1 MFDPRT
7 AELLQSAP
15 SVPGLAAEDL
25 PKALTRAYARLV
37 SDRLEGGGG
46 EVAVD
51 DPWSVDR
58 IADTYE
64 IIASLEDDPALRR
77 ASAFVAGTA
86 QQIIA
91 RRAPAADRM
100 VQLPV
105 DRDGVDAPVAAAL
118 LFLAAEQYG
127 DANEAAGSIT
137 IPQQGMIE
145 ARELGRHVRD
155 LARGNLA
162 AILERGARRAAPA
175 PAAAGRLERDA
186 LRRLLRTLMA
196 GVEHLA
202 AHLLSAFDSPPD
214 ELEAAR
220 ALFARVLE
228 ISAEQR
234 QPPVDWVVDHDA
246 EDWGDLST
254 RYPGPAHIA
263 SLLLTATG
271 GIADAALS
279 RLPAPDGADGAF
291 WSNWLRF
298 RAESMPFVWRNHR
311 DAIAAGFHQTGR
323 SAILVLPTGA
333 GKTTVSAIKIASTL
347 ARGHKVV
354 FLAPTHALVEQL
366 TDDLQALFPSDRFGL
381 GVSGD
386 FDSLLLDDAQ
396 LEDIEVMTPERCL
409 AMLSFAPEAFAQVGL
424 LVFDECHL
432 LSPSRRIGRALDS
445 MLCVL
450 AFHAAAP
457 DADLLLLSAMLKN
470 GADLAAWVGNLTGR
484 TCECVELLWKPSRQA
499 RGVVVYHRG
508 KIASIEAEAWRV
520 QRILNRGVGKNAGSI
535 RAAAERELVAR
546 PWVLWGLQHNWTE
559 VEEGYTHTRVTD
571 QALPLAGSLIR
582 DGIRARP
589 NANKTA
595 AAIGLNAVRAGLKT
609 MIFVNTKRDAVGT
622 AALIDAALERVDL
635 DADEQA
641 LLDALEVELG
651 DRRHAVF
658 GAGGFAAVPHNG
670 AMLMLE
676 RRLAER
682 LFRRRSGSKVIVAT
696 PTLAQGLN
704 LPAELAILAG
714 DKRSGDDGEREDLEA
729 HELLNA
735 AGRAGRAGHLAN
747 GVVIL
752 IPEPIITFRP
762 SRNLPARVVSK
773 LRSVLPEDDRCI
785 VLSDPLEIVLDRV
798 MAGDLADRDV
808 RYTVNRLAAL
818 TAADQAIAP
827 DNLLVRSFAAFRAR
841 QRNEEAVYMAKAA
854 VLWAAAREAIEDGP
868 EPVVMLLASQSG
880 MALQL
885 LERLRQRLLDA
896 AEALPTSIADWV
908 DWILDWLA
916 ADADARLDLLS
927 DTARAVNASLG
938 RGAETPL
945 NPAAMQALKPAARA
959 WLEGRPLNEVEALLG
974 GAPNG
979 ALATQRQLPR
989 AREFVSTLVPRSL
1002 SFVAGV
1008 VARMVQELGLP
1019 DNQSELDES
1028 MLRALSGAVRRGFDT
1043 LAKLEY
1049 ANANRGLLGRV
1060 AVHLAYNE
1068 SQKNPFADFDALE

>member
-15 SVPGLAAEDL
+15 GVPGLAADDL

-46 EVAVD
+46 ELDVD

-64 IIASLEDDPALRR
+64 IIASLEQNAALKR
-77 ASAFVAGTA
+77 AAAFVAGTA

-105 DRDGVDAPVAAAL
+105 DRDGVDASVAAAL

-127 DANEAAGSIT
+127 DANEAAAAIT
-137 IPQQGMIE
+137 IPQRGMRQS
-145 ARELGRHVRD
+145 RELGRHVRD
-155 LARGNLA
+155 LARGNLT
-162 AILERGARRAAPA
+162 AILDRAGGEPV
-175 PAAAGRLERDA
+175 PPPPAAGRLERDA
-186 LRRLLRTLMA
+186 LRRLLDALAR

-202 AHLLSAFDSPPD
+202 AHLLSPSEAPLD
-214 ELEAAR
+214 ELGAAR
-220 ALFARVLE
+220 ALFSRVLE
-228 ISAEQR
+228 LSADRRDPDVEWTS
-234 QPPVDWVVDHDA
+234 DG
-246 EDWGDLST
+246 EDSLGDLST
-254 RYPGPAHIA
+254 RYAGPAHLA

-271 GIADAALS
+271 GITDAALS

-291 WSNWLRF
+291 WAEWLRY
-298 RAESMPFVWRNHR
+298 RAESMPYVWRNHR
-311 DAIAAGFHQTGR
+311 EAIAAGFHEPGR
-323 SAILVLPTGA
+323 SAVLVLPTGA
-333 GKTTVSAIKIASTL
+333 GKTTVSALKIAGTL
-347 ARGHKVV
+347 ARGRKVV

-366 TDDLQALFPSDRFGL
+366 TDDLQALFPDERFGL
-381 GVSGD
+381 AVSGD
-386 FDSLLLDDAQ
+386 FGSLLLEDAQ
-396 LEDIEVMTPERCL
+396 LQDIEVMTPERCL

-457 DADLLLLSAMLKN
+457 DADLLMLSAMLRN
-470 GADLAAWVGNLTGR
+470 GSELAAWVANLTGR
-484 TCECVELLWKPSRQA
+484 ACESVELLWKPSRQA
-499 RGVVVYHRG
+499 RGVVVYHQR
-508 KIASIEAEAWRV
+508 KIERIEASALRV
-520 QRILNRGVGKNAGSI
+520 QRDLNRRAGRASGSL
-535 RAAAERELVAR
+535 RAAAERELSAR
-546 PWVLWGLQHNWTE
+546 PWVLWGLQHNWSE
-559 VEEGYTHTRVTD
+559 VDDGYTHTRVTEG
-571 QALPLAGSLIR
+571 ALPLTGRLGR
-582 DGIRARP
+582 DGIGVRP

-595 AAIGLNAVRAGLKT
+595 ASIGLNAVRAGLKT
-609 MIFVNTKRDAVGT
+609 IIFVNTKRDAIGT
-622 AALIDAALERVDL
+622 ASFIDAGLEPVTL
-635 DADEQA
+635 DADERA
-641 LLDALEVELG
+641 LLDALEIELG
-651 DRRHAVF
+651 DRSHAVF
-658 GAGGFAAVPHNG
+658 GNGGFAAVPHNG

-682 LFRRRSGSKVIVAT
+682 LFRRKSGAKVIVAT

-714 DKRSGDDGEREDLEA
+714 DKRSGSDGEREDLEA

-762 SRNLPARVVSK
+762 RRNLPRRVVAK

-785 VLSDPLEIVLDRV
+785 VLADPLEIVLDRV

-808 RYTVNRLAAL
+808 RYTVNRLVAL

-841 QRNEEAVYMAKAA
+841 QRGDEAAYMAKVG
-854 VLWAAAREAIEDGP
+854 VLWDAAREAIDDGA
-868 EPVVMLLASQSG
+868 EPAVMLLASQSG
-880 MALQL
+880 MEMGL
-885 LERLRQRLLDA
+885 LDRLRVRLLGDA
-896 AEALPTSIADWV
+896 DDLPSTIPAWV

-916 ADADARLDLLS
+916 ADGSARSDLLS
-927 DTARAVNASLG
+927 DTARGVNASLG
-938 RGAETPL
+938 RGAELPL
-945 NPAAMQALKPAARA
+945 TGATMQALKPAARA
-959 WLEGRPLNEVEALLG
+959 WLEGRPLNEVETLLG

-979 ALATQRQLPR
+979 ATASQRQLPR
-989 AREFVSTLVPRSL
+989 AREFVSSVVPRSL
-1002 SFVAGV
+1002 SFLAGV
-1008 VARMVQELGLP
+1008 VARMVQELGLA
-1019 DNQSELDES
+1019 DDDADMDASV
-1028 MLRALSGAVRRGFDT
+1028 LRALSGAVRRGFDT
-1043 LAKLEY
+1043 VAKLEF
-1049 ANANRGLLGRV
+1049 ANANRRLMGRV
-1060 AVHLAYNE
+1060 ATHLAYDE
-1068 SQKNPFADFDALE
+1068 AADD